1 MKKALSLILALA
13 LVLCMMTCA
22 FAEEKKDYSSVNIA
36 VFCKAFIGDF
46 WQSVQAGCE
55 AAAKDYGVN
64 VTVDGMSS
72 ETDLEGQVKLI
83 ENAIIKGVDVIAL
96 APIDSVGNVP
106 VVETA
111 IEKGIKV
118 ITFNS
123 KLDPSDIALTHVA
136 TDNRAAGELAGKTLG
151 ELMGGTGKYAVI
163 GAVESVKNNRDRSE
177 GCIEYITN
185 NYPDMELVSSQYCEG
200 DMQKALAIATDLITA
215 NPDLKGFFTN
225 NETTTIALGTVL
237 AEKGKIGEITH
248 VGFDAT
254 TQTADFLRNGTTGAI
269 VSQVPYNM
277 GYIAIEKALAA
288 YDGEELEPTYDTGVA
303 LATPENVDSD
313 EIQAI
318 INPTGK

>member
-1 MKKALSLILALA
+1 MKKTLSLILVLA
-13 LVLCMMTCA
+13 LVLSMA
-22 FAEEKKDYSSVNIA
+22 VFASAEEEKKDYSDVNIA

-46 WQSVQAGCE
+46 WQSVTAGCE

-96 APIDSVGNVP
+96 APIDSVGNIP
-106 VVETA
+106 VAETA
-111 IEKGIKV
+111 VDKGIKL

-123 KLDPSDIALTHVA
+123 KLDCDLPLTHVA
-136 TDNRAAGELAGKTLG
+136 TDNRAAGELAGKALG
-151 ELMGGTGKYAVI
+151 EAMGGKGKYAVI

-177 GCIEYITN
+177 GCIDYITEN
-185 NYPDMELVSSQYCEG
+185 FPEMELVSSQYCEG
-200 DMQKALAIATDLITA
+200 DMQKAISIATDLITA

-225 NETTTIALGTVL
+225 NETTTIAMGTVL
-237 AEKGKIGEITH
+237 AEKGKVGEITH

-254 TQTADFLRNGTTGAI
+254 NQTADFLRNGTTVAI
-269 VSQVPYNM
+269 VTQVPYNM
-277 GYIAIEKALAA
+277 GYMAIEKALAA
-288 YDGEELEPTYDTGVA
+288 YNGEELEATYDTGVA
-303 LATPENVDSD
+303 LATPENVDSE

-318 INPTGK
+318 INPLG